1 MPSCAPVAQG
11 ANRCLPRPV
20 AFCET
25 SRFPPFSP
33 FFHCLSSSIHQCA
46 SLLSLL
52 IQCWKMSSQILLER
66 ILADGLKHKWWG
78 KERTRRLRAHI
89 CTATWLSVCVHWGLR
104 VCVCVSGFI
113 LSHIYTTSHA
123 SISASQAR
131 IEDMPCY
138 FYYLP
143 IQAARR
149 RLMQRGAQRLLLFKN
164 NTLWHLHINKCV
176 IHDYLIQPLC
186 SRCQLLK
193 KSND

>member
-104 VCVCVSGFI
+104 VCVCVCVWLHLES
-113 LSHIYTTSHA
+113 
-123 SISASQAR
+123 
-131 IEDMPCY
+131 
-138 FYYLP
+138 
-143 IQAARR
+143 
-149 RLMQRGAQRLLLFKN
+149 
-164 NTLWHLHINKCV
+164 HLH
-176 IHDYLIQPLC
+176 HQ
-186 SRCQLLK
+186 SRQYICITSKNRGHAMLFLL
-193 KSND
+193 STNPSCETEADATWRSEAFTF